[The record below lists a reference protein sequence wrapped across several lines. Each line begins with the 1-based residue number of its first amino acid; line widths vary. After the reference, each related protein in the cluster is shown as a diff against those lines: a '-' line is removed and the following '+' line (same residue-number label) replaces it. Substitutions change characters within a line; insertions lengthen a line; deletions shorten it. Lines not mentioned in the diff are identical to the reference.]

1 MVEKY
6 KTIKI
11 SEKTYNKLSQLG
23 NLKDSFDSVIM
34 DLIYDKQK
42 ENTDVSP

>member
-11 SEKTYNKLSQLG
+11 SEKTYNTLSKLGDL
-23 NLKDSFDSVIM
+23 NDSFDSVIWS
-34 DLIYDKQK
+34 LIYDKM
-42 ENTDVSP
+42 ESINDSI